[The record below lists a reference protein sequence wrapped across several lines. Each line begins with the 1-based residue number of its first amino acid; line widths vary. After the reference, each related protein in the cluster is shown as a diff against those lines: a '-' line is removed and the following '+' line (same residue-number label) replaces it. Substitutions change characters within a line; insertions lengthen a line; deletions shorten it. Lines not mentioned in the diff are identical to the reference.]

1 MTTTPTNEEKP
12 QGSSAKE
19 SEKES
24 AYSDKNGTP
33 IPDDHFENEPS
44 VNELPLDPAQRR
56 AFEDE
61 TKRLMQFKRKADD
74 NEDED
79 EDEGEDE

>member
-1 MTTTPTNEEKP
+1 
-12 QGSSAKE
+12 
-19 SEKES
+19 
-24 AYSDKNGTP
+24 
-33 IPDDHFENEPS
+33 

-74 NEDED
+74 EDED